1 MANAFYD
8 PGTQRAAKVNA
19 LFNGIA
25 RRYDLIN
32 DVQSGG
38 LHRWWKRRLVRM
50 AAVGAGHSALD
61 LCCGT
66 GDIAFALAQH
76 GARVTGLDFSEGM
89 LGVAR
94 ERASAQPGCAVVFLQ
109 GDAMHLPFADDS
121 FDAVTVGYGLRNLA
135 DPVQGLREMHRVAR
149 PGGRLLVLDFGNPS
163 NRLWRKL
170 YYTYLRCMVPVFGRV
185 FCGNWAA
192 YAYILE
198 SLEHY
203 MAQEG
208 VAATMRE
215 MGCHEVR
222 VLNFFGGAMSINA
235 ALK

>member
-1 MANAFYD
+1 MANVFYD

-19 LFNGIA
+19 LFNNIA

-50 AAVGAGHSALD
+50 ADVRAGSAALD

-66 GDIAFALAQH
+66 GDIAFALAKH
-76 GARVTGLDFSEGM
+76 GARVTGLDFSEAM
-89 LGVAR
+89 LAVAR
-94 ERASAQPGCAVVFLQ
+94 ERAKAQPGCAVGFLQ

-121 FDAVTVGYGLRNLA
+121 FDAVTVGYGLRNLV

-149 PGGRLLVLDFGNPS
+149 PGGRLLVLDFGKPS

-170 YYTYLRCMVPVFGRV
+170 YYGYLRCMVPVFGRV

-208 VAATMRE
+208 VAAAMRE
-215 MGCHEVR
+215 MGCREVR